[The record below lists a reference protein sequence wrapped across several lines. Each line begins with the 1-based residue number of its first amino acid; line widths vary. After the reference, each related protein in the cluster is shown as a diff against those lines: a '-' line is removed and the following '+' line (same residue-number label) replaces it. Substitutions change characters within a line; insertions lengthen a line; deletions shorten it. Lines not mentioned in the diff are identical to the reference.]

1 MAPLYEQL
9 DLRATRKAAK
19 EHLKII
25 GKKVMHQNVME
36 YVSFTNSVIDGTGKQ
51 HSSDINKV
59 LNAMEKQ
66 REDQAAVDQYMVRI
80 INCINRLEDEQRTA
94 VLGKYLY
101 KWDHEEMER
110 YMNKSISTIKRILRE
125 AEVDFALLLHCEV
138 LKIKDD
144 GNKSGVEYENE

>member
-19 EHLKII
+19 EHLRII
-25 GKKVMHQNVME
+25 GKKVLHQNVME
-36 YVSFTNSVIDGTGKQ
+36 YVSFTSSVIDGSGSRQ
-51 HSSDINKV
+51 HSDVNKV

-66 REDQAAVDQYMVRI
+66 REDQAAVDQYMVSI

-94 VLGKYLY
+94 ILGKYLY

-110 YMNKSISTIKRILRE
+110 YMNKSVSTIKKLLRE

-138 LKIKDD
+138 LKTRA
-144 GNKSGVEYENE
+144 GNKSEVEYENE

>member
-19 EHLKII
+19 EHLRII

-36 YVSFTNSVIDGTGKQ
+36 YVSFTSSVIDGSGSQQ
-51 HSSDINKV
+51 HGDVNKV

-66 REDQAAVDQYMVRI
+66 REDQAAVDHYMVRI

-94 VLGKYLY
+94 ILGKYLY

-110 YMNKSISTIKRILRE
+110 YMNKSISTIKKLLRE

-138 LKIKDD
+138 LKTRE
-144 GNKSGVEYENE
+144 SGVEYENE